1 MIRIFI
7 LFFLVCINS
16 YSQQWEKEFVSQ
28 MLPVDSVIM
37 EIQYSVRFICSKT
50 WVISTDAIKKDTLLL
65 QVGSKSSYSY
75 FYTEKQIDVTTE
87 REFQSYGN
95 RNPRFFQRNWACF
108 GDVYNNYP
116 EGKQTVL
123 TYMDMDGT
131 YKHNENIPNFDWEV
145 GSDSKIIM
153 GYKCSNA
160 YCTFRG
166 RKYEAWFAND
176 IPVKFGPWKF
186 CGLPGLIL
194 EIYDTDKEF
203 AFYCIGLQKRNNKAM
218 YFWNRKYKEDTREKV
233 RKTQLRYLRHPGSFA
248 LDHGVNLFM
257 GSFFG
262 TALDNEV
269 GYPANLI
276 EKE

>member
-95 RNPRFFQRNWACF
+95 RNQVIQC
-108 GDVYNNYP
+108 
-116 EGKQTVL
+116 QL
-123 TYMDMDGT
+123 
-131 YKHNENIPNFDWEV
+131 
-145 GSDSKIIM
+145 
-153 GYKCSNA
+153 
-160 YCTFRG
+160 
-166 RKYEAWFAND
+166 
-176 IPVKFGPWKF
+176 
-186 CGLPGLIL
+186 GLFLFLRIL
-194 EIYDTDKEF
+194 AK
-203 AFYCIGLQKRNNKAM
+203 AKALNNKIAS
-218 YFWNRKYKEDTREKV
+218 T
-233 RKTQLRYLRHPGSFA
+233 
-248 LDHGVNLFM
+248 
-257 GSFFG
+257 
-262 TALDNEV
+262 
-269 GYPANLI
+269 
-276 EKE
+276 